1 MINMEWFDVFKNK
14 NNKLAQEAY
23 SNALGL
29 IERIQKTREQ
39 MLDHA
44 EEIADGLV
52 GAGLNRKDSRDT
64 ARRILSPMFKD
75 LDEREKALKKDLEFY
90 MKEGMKE

>member
-1 MINMEWFDVFKNK
+1 MEWFDVFKNK

>member
-90 MKEGMKE
+90 MKEGMK